1 MDLGHRLKSM
11 STANSVD
18 NYNRTMP
25 LWNWFHNN
33 FDLWFCYAGGM
44 YIRWWLYR
52 CIHLTAFLQR
62 GLVQV
67 KFLLF
72 THFQYWTR
80 LKRYKKKWSN
90 IEYLWYIQ
98 CRHSR
103 SWKNL
108 KIRKQRGKYYALILP
123 FQHIVKQNPHIPN
136 NFHRKLYAYCSP
148 FRSLLKFIHLN
159 SFLFQRKGLL
169 CRQGLSWGVW
179 LCPGRPVPEGTYC
192 VEGPKYYCSFMNN

>member
-1 MDLGHRLKSM
+1 
-11 STANSVD
+11 
-18 NYNRTMP
+18 MP

-67 KFLLF
+67 KILLF

-80 LKRYKKKWSN
+80 LKRYKKKLSN

-98 CRHSR
+98 CLQRR
-103 SWKNL
+103 SWKKL
-108 KIRKQRGKYYALILP
+108 KILKQREEYFALILP
-123 FQHIVKQNPHIPN
+123 FQHISNKILIFQIISTE
-136 NFHRKLYAYCSP
+136 NFIGRVGENRSLTPYAYCSP

-192 VEGPKYYCSFMNN
+192 VEGPK